1 MTCPK
6 IQITFTPD
14 MLEQL
19 KKMAESSGN
28 SVASVVRQAVL
39 DYFKKQGVVSVTC

>member
-6 IQITFTPD
+6 IQITFTPE

-19 KKMAESSGN
+19 KKLAEASGN

-39 DYFKKQGVVSVTC
+39 EYLKKQGEKNGAD